1 MMAYLLIGGIGAG
14 KSSVAA
20 LFVSRGAAYIDLDAI
35 GHEVLKGAK
44 AQSLLLEAFGPQI
57 LCKEEGGELRGE
69 PATIDRAALA
79 ACAFANE
86 SATKRLNAIMHP
98 LIEDAALEQL
108 SQLEEAGISLVLVEA
123 SAYNGP
129 DSTAARLQKA
139 CQGVIA
145 VCAPEDIR
153 VARACARGLCEQEVR
168 ARLAN
173 QPSDAQ
179 RLAWADF
186 VISNAG
192 DRAALE
198 TQVEALMLVL
208 VQKRFGNTVEG
219 DR

>member
-20 LFVSRGAAYIDLDAI
+20 LFVSRGAAYIDLDVI
-35 GHEVLKGAK
+35 GHEVLEGAR

-57 LCKEEGGELRGE
+57 LRKEEGGEG
-69 PATIDRAALA
+69 AIIDRAALA

-98 LIEDAALEQL
+98 LIEDAALERL
-108 SQLEEAGISLVLVEA
+108 SQLEKAGILLVLVEA
-123 SAYNGP
+123 SAYNGL
-129 DSTAARLQKA
+129 DSVTVRLQKA
-139 CQGVIA
+139 CQGIIA
-145 VCAPEDIR
+145 VCAPEEIR

-168 ARLAN
+168 ARLKN
-173 QPSDAQ
+173 QPSDEQ

-198 TQVEALMLVL
+198 AQVEALMLVL